1 MKKALLILLSLVLI
15 FNSFALI
22 VSADGESSETENDIF
37 FESEERGEIQLCR
50 YDAEQKTINI
60 IGSISHDV
68 MVTHRD
74 YKIAL
79 YTVPLGESVSELVLS
94 NQVMPT
100 AIAEMSVK
108 FSFSVKITS
117 DIERFYLYAVVI
129 YNDAGDVMMID
140 KPVYPD
146 VLCGYSDLGNN
157 DKSYYKGVTSELL
170 SNATEAGVGTA
181 IIPVYL
187 DKLLS
192 KTSTGYVYPINDS
205 YVYFDKDYVNTLDA
219 KLQGLGAIGSR
230 VYLQFLID
238 GDISEL
244 SLRASAVEGEQS
256 IPDMSNVKTI
266 EMLSALVDF
275 LCDRYDSKNHRT
287 ISGIILSRRI
297 DRSCSGVGE
306 LDAYAGNYMLY
317 MTVVSSVARASV
329 PNIDIVL
336 PFSDINSYSNN
347 GETIEGCPPSLLLE
361 KLCEMTESSF
371 ADEFQFSALIESEAV
386 PYGISDEAIENKK
399 FALSEDTLIN
409 ADNVGIY
416 SSYLD
421 TLSLRYDN
429 APKNFMFVWRV
440 LENISGNV
448 LSAAYPYSYYKM
460 HSAKS
465 LTSFVVSFVETES
478 KLDFW
483 QFPELLRVMKYIDT
497 KDSFSVT
504 SPSLALLGA
513 SSWSSIIE
521 GIEQNDFVRRRFVSL
536 EKIDSLPT
544 DIKGKYEYFDFSHGT
559 NTFEW
564 FGGMGCN
571 SVKIGYNEVL
581 DGRSLN
587 VNFSGERKAPNE
599 YSELYYKYEYHENLS
614 LTPYISMIFSIAND
628 SENEDALYEIKLSYA
643 SEDTVSEI
651 TEICRAYERCEIILD
666 ISSFCDV
673 SFAEYIKIDIR
684 ALSED
689 SEGYTL
695 SLLSMAGHS
704 TVYDSDELSK
714 AIAEERLRIRNENS
728 NVDAGAANT
737 SFIVLGVTV
746 IALLVLGG
754 IFMCFRQDE

>member
-1 MKKALLILLSLVLI
+1 MKRALLMLLSFVLI
-15 FNSFALI
+15 FNSFALL
-22 VSADGESSETENDIF
+22 VSAEDSSDIENDIF
-37 FESEERGEIQLCR
+37 FESEGRGEIQLCR
-50 YDAEQKTINI
+50 YDPEQKIINI
-60 IGSISHDV
+60 SGSISHDV

-74 YKIAL
+74 YRIAL
-79 YTVPLGESVSELVLS
+79 YTVPLGESVSERVLS
-94 NQVMPT
+94 NEVLPT
-100 AIAEMSVK
+100 ATAEMSVK
-108 FSFSVKITS
+108 FSFSVDISS

-146 VLCGYSDLGNN
+146 VLSKYSDIGNN
-157 DKSYYKGVTSELL
+157 DKRYYKGVTSELL

-192 KTSTGYVYPINDS
+192 KTSMGFVYPVNDS
-205 YVYFDKDYVNTLDA
+205 YVYFDKDYINTLDA
-219 KLQGLGAIGSR
+219 KVQGLGAVGSR
-230 VYLQFLID
+230 VYLQFLIG
-238 GDISEL
+238 GDIPEL
-244 SLRASAVEGEQS
+244 SLRPSAVEGEQA
-256 IPDMSNVKTI
+256 IPDMSNIKTI
-266 EMLSALVDF
+266 EKLSAFVDF
-275 LCDRYDSKNHRT
+275 LCDRYDSQNHRT

-297 DRSCSGVGE
+297 DRACDGIEE
-306 LDAYAGNYMLY
+306 LDAYAENYMLY

-347 GETIEGCPPSLLLE
+347 EEISEGCSPSMLLE
-361 KLCEMTESSF
+361 KLCEMTEGAF
-371 ADEFQFSALIESEAV
+371 ADKFQFSALIESESV
-386 PYGISDEAIENKK
+386 PYGISDEAIENKN
-399 FALSEDTLIN
+399 FALSGDTVIN
-409 ADNVGIY
+409 SDNVGIY

-421 TLSLRYDN
+421 NLSLRHEN
-429 APKNFMFVWRV
+429 APKNFIFVWHV
-440 LENISGNV
+440 PENISGNV

-460 HSAKS
+460 HSTKR
-465 LTSFVVSFVETES
+465 LTSFVVSFEEAES

-483 QFPELLRVMKYIDT
+483 QFPELLKVMKYIDT

-513 SSWSSIIE
+513 SSWNSVIE
-521 GIEQNDFVRRRFVSL
+521 GIEQSNFVRRSFVL
-536 EKIDSLPT
+536 LKKIDSLPT

-559 NTFEW
+559 DTFEW
-564 FGGMGCN
+564 FGGLGCN

-587 VNFSGERKAPNE
+587 VYFSGERKAPNE
-599 YSELYYKYEYHENLS
+599 YSELYYKYEYPENLS
-614 LTPYISMIFSIAND
+614 FTPYISVAFSIAND
-628 SENEDALYEIKLSYA
+628 SGDKDSLYEIKLSYA
-643 SEDTVSEI
+643 SGDTVSEI
-651 TEICRAYERCEIILD
+651 SKICRAYERCELILD

-704 TVYDSDELSK
+704 TVYDSAELSEV
-714 AIAEERLRIRNENS
+714 IAEERLRIRNENS
-728 NVDAGAANT
+728 NSDVSATNT

-746 IALLVLGG
+746 IVLLVLGG